1 MNKDQVDGLEM
12 KIAFQE
18 DLLQKLDDAVFAQQ
32 QQILLLQDQVR
43 VLSEQLQQIAPARPE
58 AMSAVDE
65 RPPHY

>member
-43 VLSEQLQQIAPARPE
+43 VLSEQLQQIATARPE

>member
-32 QQILLLQDQVR
+32 QQILLLSDQVR
-43 VLSEQLQQIAPARPE
+43 VLSEQLQQIATARPE